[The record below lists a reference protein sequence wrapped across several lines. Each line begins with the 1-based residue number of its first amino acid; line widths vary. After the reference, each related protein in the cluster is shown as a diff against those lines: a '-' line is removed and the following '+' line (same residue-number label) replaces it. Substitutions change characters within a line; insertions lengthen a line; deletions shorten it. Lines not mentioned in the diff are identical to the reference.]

1 MNVMNKLN
9 SLDILFEE
17 EPHRYSLRSNPLIE
31 FHSCTE
37 FLKQFFEPFDA
48 VKIATNLVNN
58 YPKYR
63 NHTVE
68 SLTAEW
74 KGAADAGTRTHED
87 MENHIRHG
95 ASALTAKG
103 REGIAWFEKYRSGK
117 RDHTFIPE
125 QIIYSQKLRLAGMV
139 DLLAHNPDDNSY
151 SIIDWKTSKR
161 IDTSA
166 FRGKKG
172 LHPASHDLEDCN
184 YIHYTLQMTLYR
196 YILEEHYGLT
206 VTSQK
211 ILHLHDN
218 GATVYDCHY
227 MKDHLLKILGSQ

>member
-1 MNVMNKLN
+1 MNKLN

-17 EPHRYSLRSNPLIE
+17 EPHRYSLRSDLLIE

-151 SIIDWKTSKR
+151 SIIDWKTSSPTVGDTALSAPLIWR
-161 IDTSA
+161 I
-166 FRGKKG
+166 
-172 LHPASHDLEDCN
+172 H
-184 YIHYTLQMTLYR
+184 LQIIRT
-196 YILEEHYGLT
+196 E
-206 VTSQK
+206 Q
-211 ILHLHDN
+211 N
-218 GATVYDCHY
+218 GQHW
-227 MKDHLLKILGSQ
+227 